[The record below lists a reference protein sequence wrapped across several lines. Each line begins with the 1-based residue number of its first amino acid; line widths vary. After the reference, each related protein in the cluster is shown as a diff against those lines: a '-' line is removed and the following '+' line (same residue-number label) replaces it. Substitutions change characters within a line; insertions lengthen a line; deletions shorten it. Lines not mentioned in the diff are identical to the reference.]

1 MRFNE
6 FNPALEAA
14 KALFVPSILIFAIL
28 FLFFWKLFG
37 QKKTEFSSLR
47 YPELNLL
54 IQFLFVVLKNQ
65 KSVKI

>member
-37 QKKTEFSSLR
+37 QKKAEFEIST
-47 YPELNLL
+47 
-54 IQFLFVVLKNQ
+54 F
-65 KSVKI
+65 